1 MLKINLDK
9 LTWQIEIRI
18 SLIVIAKEVESLV
31 ANLITFSG
39 FARWY
44 EAIARKPVFIL
55 V

>member
-1 MLKINLDK
+1 MDALNLDK
-9 LTWQIEIRI
+9 LTWQIEIKI
-18 SLIVIAKEVESLV
+18 ILIVIAKEIEPLV

-44 EAIARKPVFIL
+44 EAISRKPVFIL